1 MKASLE
7 ERVKNIVGDLLG
19 VEPETIKDEQ
29 ILIDDLGMDS
39 LDGVEI
45 VLNLE
50 DEFEVE
56 IQDGEVDHVKTVGQ
70 LISFMKEKTNV

>member
-1 MKASLE
+1 M
-7 ERVKNIVGDLLG
+7 IFIG